1 VVISVGLGEKIFGSR
16 DDTAQLREE
25 LNTSLQQ
32 EAFLQE
38 NLAML
43 EDSVSGDV
51 GWQRAGAIHE
61 QEFSRGGLDDIVTLS
76 RAMYM
81 SYPLIQRAINVT
93 TFYTFSQGFTIK
105 AEDDKVNEALEAM
118 RAENVNKSELYD
130 HQSQIL
136 TDVDQMV
143 DGSIFFA
150 LETDIAGKVELISIP
165 VDQIRDIFTAPGRN
179 QSVMFYRRVW
189 TESTFDLKK
198 GSTVAVTKEA
208 LYPDHHYYPEDRPK
222 LAGGIEIMWDSPIIH
237 QRTGGLKHM
246 KFGVPEA
253 YAAFEWAR
261 AYKKF
266 LEDWHTLVASLAKF
280 AWKATTK
287 TKNVDSVRRRLEPDV
302 NEATGKDENYKRP
315 GAAAV
320 LGQNEDLTPI
330 PKTGATTSAEDARP
344 SRLMVASAMNLP
356 DTILSGDADIGN
368 FATSKTLDRP
378 TELFML
384 NRQKMWAG
392 FHDNIGQYQIKAL
405 QRRGLLGDSVSTN
418 IEIMFPP
425 ILEHDKK
432 DVVGAI
438 ISAATMDGK
447 EPANTIPMKVVSK
460 MLMEALEIDNI
471 DEAIRDLDSETTAEL
486 EKTVESLGELIQGIE
501 NGRNA

>member
-1 VVISVGLGEKIFGSR
+1 MGLADRILGKPSGQSEV
-16 DDTAQLREE
+16 AQLREE
-25 LNTSLQQ
+25 LNTSLANEAHYQ
-32 EAFLQE
+32 ES
-38 NLAML
+38 LAVL
-43 EDSVSGDV
+43 EDSIAADS
-51 GWQRAGAIHE
+51 GWQRMGANADR
-61 QEFSRGGLDDIVTLS
+61 EFSRGGLDDIVTLS

-105 AEDDKVNEALEAM
+105 AEDDKVDDILVEM
-118 RAENVNKSELYD
+118 RDREINKSELYD
-130 HQSQIL
+130 HQAQIL

-150 LETDIAGKVELISIP
+150 LDTDLVGDVTLVSIP
-165 VDQIRDIFTAPGRN
+165 VDQIRDIYTLPGHP
-179 QSVMFYRRVW
+179 QAIMFYRRVW
-189 TESTFDLKK
+189 NEQEFDLKTGNTK
-198 GSTVAVTKEA
+198 VVQKEA
-208 LYPDHHYYPEDRPK
+208 LYPDHHFWPDDRPDV
-222 LAGGIEIMWDSPIIH
+222 AGNIPIYWEKPIIH
-237 QRTGGLKHM
+237 QRTGGLKQM

-253 YAAFEWAR
+253 YSAFEWAR

-280 AWKATTK
+280 AWKATT
-287 TKNVDSVRRRLEPDV
+287 TGKNVNNVRRKIEPDIDS
-302 NEATGKDENYKRP
+302 ATGKDNNFKGM

-320 LGQNEDLTPI
+320 LGKDEDLTPI

-384 NRQKMWAG
+384 NRQKMWGG
-392 FHDNIGQYQIKAL
+392 FHQNIGLYQIKAK
-405 QRRGLLGDSVSTN
+405 QRFGLLSEDINTK

-447 EPANTIPMKVVSK
+447 ESANTIPMKIVSK
-460 MLMEALEIDNI
+460 MLMEALDLDNI
-471 DEAIRDLDSETTAEL
+471 DEALKDLDSETKADL
-486 EKTVESLGELIQGIE
+486 EKTVESLSELIQGIE
-501 NGRNA
+501 NARS

>member
-1 VVISVGLGEKIFGSR
+1 MGISERIFGSR
-16 DDTAQLREE
+16 DETAILQEQ
-25 LNTSLQQ
+25 LNTALAQ
-32 EAFLQE
+32 ESFLQE
-38 NLAML
+38 NLSIL
-43 EDSVSGDV
+43 EDSIASDG
-51 GWQRAGAIHE
+51 GWQRMGASAE
-61 QEFSRGGLDDIVTLS
+61 REFSRGGLDDIVTLS

-93 TFYTFSQGFTIK
+93 TYYTFSQSFTVK
-105 AEDDKVNEALEAM
+105 AEDD
-118 RAENVNKSELYD
+118 NVDTILQEMMDRDGNKAELYD
-130 HQSQIL
+130 HQAQVL

-143 DGSIFFA
+143 DGSIFFS
-150 LETDIAGKVELISIP
+150 LNTDLAGNVDVRSIP
-165 VDQIRDIFTAPGRN
+165 VDQIRDIYTVPGDS
-179 QSVMFYRRVW
+179 QSVMYYRRVW
-189 TESTFDLKK
+189 IETEFDMSTGNTTQL
-198 GSTVAVTKEA
+198 AKEA
-208 LYPDHHYYPEDRPK
+208 LYPDHHYWPDDRPPK
-222 LAGGIEIMWDSPIIH
+222 AGAIPIYWDKPVIH

-287 TKNVDSVRRRLEPDV
+287 TKQVDNMRRKIEPAIDD
-302 NEATGKDENYKRP
+302 ATGRDTNNK
-315 GAAAV
+315 GQGSAAI
-320 LGQNEDLTPI
+320 LGPNDDLTPI

-384 NRQKMWAG
+384 NRQKMWMS
-392 FHDNIGQYQIKAL
+392 FHRNVYLYQITAK
-405 QRRGLLGDSVSTN
+405 QRLGLLPKDVNTK

-425 ILEHDKK
+425 ILEHDQDK
-432 DVVGAI
+432 VVGAI
-438 ISAATMDGK
+438 LSAATLDGK
-447 EPANTIPMKVVSK
+447 EPAGTIPMKIVSK
-460 MLMEALEIDNI
+460 MLMEAVGIENI
-471 DEAIRDLDSETTAEL
+471 DEAIDELDGETVEKL
-486 EKTVESLGELIQGIE
+486 EDAVESLREMIEGIE
-501 NGRNA
+501 NGDRS